1 MDFWIYHIKIYQNVP
16 PITKTHRRYPKISRF
31 VLATGKHQ
39 KFFVKLNKN
48 NNKKKMPPLKYWE
61 MGFPIYQIQMY
72 EKTPPIVNYKDI
84 TQEIRKFV
92 LQTEKHQKSGK
103 KWTKCNK
110 KKKIL

>member
-1 MDFWIYHIKIYQNVP
+1 
-16 PITKTHRRYPKISRF
+16 
-31 VLATGKHQ
+31 
-39 KFFVKLNKN
+39 
-48 NNKKKMPPLKYWE
+48 

-103 KWTKCNK
+103 K
-110 KKKIL
+110 